1 MRLPTAL
8 EFRRATFNMT
18 PMIDVVFL
26 LVVFFLLSSHLARRE
41 SQIELPL
48 PSANSSVVDDRD
60 TTRVTL
66 NILPGQMFLGAEPV
80 SSDQLRTRLN
90 AAKEKGTVEVR
101 VRADQ
106 SVPYAEVAPAL
117 KAAAEAGLWDVNLAV
132 LKSQSG

>member
-1 MRLPTAL
+1 MQAPSSLRS
-8 EFRRATFNMT
+8 RRTEFNMT

-48 PSANSSVVDDRD
+48 PTATSSVVDDRD

-66 NILPGQMFLGAEPV
+66 NVLPGQMFLGAEPV
-80 SSDQLRTRLN
+80 SSEQLKNRLK

-101 VRADQ
+101 IRADQ